1 MASIQNI
8 WFTVRGKL
16 CFQMYAAATCV
27 NFLKGMRWYNFMYKI
42 YQLCIT
48 TKVNKG
54 ELLNQLLC
62 IHNLSFCGVF
72 SLVFSTNVLSAALN
86 VGKIL
91 TILKFQFRVQ
101 HESTIKYKSIIFM
114 DQITYFTQPLIFK
127 GHSLEK

>member
-1 MASIQNI
+1 
-8 WFTVRGKL
+8 
-16 CFQMYAAATCV
+16 
-27 NFLKGMRWYNFMYKI
+27 MYKI

-72 SLVFSTNVLSAALN
+72 SLVSSTNVLSAALN